1 MVNGEK
7 KRMEKDSEVY
17 GGNKTRKYSKR
28 HIKYRKKKS
37 SKMKRTKKNLFWGI
51 WVKLSFLGILG

>member
-1 MVNGEK
+1 MLNGEK

-28 HIKYRKKKS
+28 HIKYTKKKS
-37 SKMKRTKKNLFWGI
+37 SKMKRTKKN
-51 WVKLSFLGILG
+51 